1 MDSKTRLY
9 LTAGF
14 VVVTGLVL
22 YHRATVRKERQR
34 AVSEHRRATTPFS
47 RAA

>member
-14 VVVTGLVL
+14 VGVTALIL
-22 YHRATVRKERQR
+22 YHRETVRKERQR
-34 AVSEHRRATTPFS
+34 AVSEHRRATTPYT